1 MKNATNEMNRRSFLQ
16 TSLTALAGLPIL
28 GVLLRPALARAE
40 DKLITDLAA
49 GGDTMAEQMIAALGY
64 VNESATDGQ
73 SCANCLFYE
82 GGDAAT
88 GKCQLIPVPGGVVA
102 KGGWCSSFSVKG

>member
-1 MKNATNEMNRRSFLQ
+1 MKHQMDRRHFLQ
-16 TSLTALAGLPIL
+16 TTFTALAALPVV
-28 GVLLRPALARAE
+28 GTLLRPAIARAE

-49 GGDTMAEQMIAALGY
+49 GGDAMAEQMIAALAY
-64 VNESATDGQ
+64 VNESTTEGQ

-102 KGGWCSSFSVKG
+102 KGGWCSSFSEKA